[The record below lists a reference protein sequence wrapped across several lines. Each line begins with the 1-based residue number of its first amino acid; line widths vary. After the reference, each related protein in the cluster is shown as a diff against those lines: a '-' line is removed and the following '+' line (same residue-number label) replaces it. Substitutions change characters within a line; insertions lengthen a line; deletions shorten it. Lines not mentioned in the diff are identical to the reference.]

1 MTDWKSL
8 VRQHGQL
15 VWRTV
20 FRLVGN
26 DADALDC
33 FQETF
38 LEAIKVDR
46 KETVRVWPAMLRHLA
61 TVRALD
67 LLRTRYRQHDRIDPL
82 FDPDSTVDKH
92 PDPGQLA
99 EAGELAEQL
108 RKALTELPDQ
118 QAELFCLCR
127 LDELS
132 YQEAAARLGLEINTV
147 GVLLHRA
154 RKRLKELLALK
165 DSESGVIKRGT
176 KT

>member
-8 VRQHGQL
+8 VSQHGQL

-61 TVRALD
+61 TMRALD
-67 LLRTRYRQHDRIDPL
+67 LLRTRYRQRNRIDPL
-82 FDPDSTVDKH
+82 FDPDSTVNKS
-92 PDPGQLA
+92 PDPRQQA

-108 RKALTELPDQ
+108 REALTELPDQ

-132 YQEAAARLGLEINTV
+132 YQEAATRLGLEINTV

-154 RKRLKELLALK
+154 RKRLQELLALK